1 MEDSSSKASS
11 VLVDPGGPTVVKQSE
26 GHFVELVRLLVK
38 KAVLTEHE
46 ASDILKAPSD
56 E

>member
-11 VLVDPGGPTVVKQSE
+11 VLVDPGGPTVVKQAE